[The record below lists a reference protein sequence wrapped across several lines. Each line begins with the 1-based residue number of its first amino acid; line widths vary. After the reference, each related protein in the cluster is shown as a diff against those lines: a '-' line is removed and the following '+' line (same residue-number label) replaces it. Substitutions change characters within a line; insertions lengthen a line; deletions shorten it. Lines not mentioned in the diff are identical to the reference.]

1 MIQKITIY
9 GSASSSHD
17 VNRSHLVSGLRFGL
31 YCGSIILNSHLI
43 LLQKKKRADTRQP
56 SHIIHPFGQPSR
68 SPPVEGLL
76 PEPPPWLSP
85 PVWVLSEPFLAT

>member
-1 MIQKITIY
+1 MYVSHLGHFGIRSAKNKYIAPMMQKITIY

-43 LLQKKKRADTRQP
+43 RVQKRREPKPVSPLTSYIP
-56 SHIIHPFGQPSR
+56 S
-68 SPPVEGLL
+68 
-76 PEPPPWLSP
+76 LSP
-85 PVWVLSEPFLAT
+85 PGRRQ

>member
-1 MIQKITIY
+1 MMQKITIY

-68 SPPVEGLL
+68 SPLGGLL
-76 PEPPPWLSP
+76 LLPPVSP
-85 PVWVLSEPFLAT
+85 PVWVLSVPFFLT